1 MNHFPFLLIFAG
13 IMVVLWA
20 RAVARASSKRSPQS
34 SRKSVWSQQAPPAVV
49 QAAKIESLGLTA
61 LVQQR
66 NASDASRNYN
76 STTEVHMNPVSAVIF
91 IIFIGGAVLS
101 RLAGMPI
108 GVTVVL
114 ALIGVFLGY
123 SVKMAQQ
130 WERAVILRLGKLH
143 AVKGPGLFIL
153 VPIFDQVATWIDQ
166 RIRTTEV
173 NAEQALTRDT
183 VPVNVDAI
191 VFWMVH
197 DAERAALEI
206 ADYVSAVQRVA
217 QTSLREMIGSSVLS
231 ELLSDRKSADAALKE
246 VIGAKTAEWGVTVN
260 SVEIRDVAIP
270 DNLQDAMS
278 RQAQAEREKQ
288 ARVTLGAAEEEVA
301 QKFVNAARLYA
312 TNPEALQLRAM
323 NIIYETTKERGATIL
338 MPTSMVDAMNPGAAA
353 FALNMA
359 RIDSGKQP
367 TPDATPSGTSVPQ
380 VPRAGG

>member
-1 MNHFPFLLIFAG
+1 MSLDNIGFALIVIGLLVIWG
-13 IMVVLWA
+13 RVVSILQK
-20 RAVARASSKRSPQS
+20 VQKQKDRS
-34 SRKSVWSQQAPPAVV
+34 
-49 QAAKIESLGLTA
+49 
-61 LVQQR
+61 
-66 NASDASRNYN
+66 ASDQVWRNTNRDSIRSSNN
-76 STTEVHMNPVSAVIF
+76 SQTEVHMNPISALVF
-91 IIFIGGAVLS
+91 IIFVGGAVLA
-101 RLAGMPI
+101 RLANMPI
-108 GVTVVL
+108 AVTVVL
-114 ALIGVFLGY
+114 ALIGIFLGY
-123 SVKMAQQ
+123 SIKMAQQ

-153 VPIFDQVATWIDQ
+153 VPIFDAVATWIDQ

-231 ELLSDRKSADAALKE
+231 ELLSDRKTADAALKE

-288 ARVTLGAAEEEVA
+288 ARVTLGSAEEEVA
-301 QKFVNAARLYA
+301 QKFVNAAKLYA
-312 TNPEALQLRAM
+312 SHPEALQLRAM

-338 MPTSMVDAMNPGAAA
+338 MPTSMVDAMNPGVAMALGGRSINPQQPSAAA
-353 FALNMA
+353 
-359 RIDSGKQP
+359 P
-367 TPDATPSGTSVPQ
+367 SVPQ
-380 VPRAGG
+380 VPRT